1 MTTRSMEPNGLR
13 PVLTRR
19 IDFPGGAKDGPA
31 ALTSASNFSDAYPA
45 DPDFTLRTGLM
56 NPMCDAA
63 MPLLGLA
70 MRLKTLDHHDDVTE
84 LYRRVHIAVTT
95 ILEEM
100 RQLRYESVLI
110 SAYSYALCLHLDET
124 VMLTTWG
131 RQSEWSQQSLLS
143 VFHDDALGGEKL
155 YDLIARL
162 NKEPKRFLHVLE
174 FIYVVLCM
182 GLRGKYAMDPNDG
195 KEREKHITSLRRT
208 IRELRGPLP
217 ELLPDTISNVAPC
230 NARKR
235 KYWPWWSPL
244 LAGAGTIVA
253 MYSYY
258 SYQLHLMTENVLT
271 SLNSILQP

>member
-1 MTTRSMEPNGLR
+1 MTTREMESSGSR
-13 PVLTRR
+13 PVLTKR
-19 IDFPGGAKDGPA
+19 IEFPGGALDEPIV
-31 ALTSASNFSDAYPA
+31 LTGSSHFSEAYPA
-45 DPDFTLRTGLM
+45 DPDFTLRTGFM

-84 LYRRVHIAVTT
+84 LYRRVHMTVTH
-95 ILEEM
+95 ILEEL

-143 VFHDDALGGEKL
+143 VFHDDAHGGEKL

-162 NKEPKRFLHVLE
+162 HKEPKRFLHVLE

-182 GLRGKYAMDPNDG
+182 GLRGKYAMDANDG
-195 KEREKHITSLRRT
+195 KEREKHITGLRRT
-208 IRELRGPLP
+208 IRKLREPLP
-217 ELLPDTISNVAPC
+217 ELLPDTISNVASC
-230 NARKR
+230 NARTPKH
-235 KYWPWWSPL
+235 WPWWSPL
-244 LAGAGTIVA
+244 IAGAGTIAA
-253 MYSYY
+253 MHSYY
-258 SYQLHLMTENVLT
+258 SYQLHLTTEKVLE